1 MDKRLERILPRVQ
14 KPARYVGG
22 EFNAIMKDKSKVD
35 TRIAFCF
42 PDTYEIGMS
51 NLGMRILYGVM
62 NNMEGVWCE
71 RCYAPWG
78 DMEEEMRKADMPL
91 FALESGDPIT
101 DFDIVA
107 FSVGYEMAF
116 PAILNMLDLA
126 GIPIHSA
133 ERTGLTP
140 LVIGPGVKTGM
151 DIKYDN
157 PREVGADRIV
167 NAVAAY
173 EKFGGPVIIIDFG
186 TATTFCAVDKK
197 GTYLGGAICPGI
209 GISTDALVQ
218 RTAKLPRIEVVR
230 TDKVIC
236 RNTVESMQAGVF
248 YGFVGQVDGIVARM
262 RKELGCKAKVV
273 ATGGLAVIV
282 APATDAIDV
291 VEPMLTLEGLRII
304 YDRNR

>member
-1 MDKRLERILPRVQ
+1 MDHWRVSTNRLRTTDEYGVLIRNLFYLNGVNSDEIDAIIISSVVPPVMPTLERMCQ
-14 KPARYVGG
+14 RY
-22 EFNAIMKDKSKVD
+22 F
-35 TRIAFCF
+35 
-42 PDTYEIGMS
+42 
-51 NLGMRILYGVM
+51 
-62 NNMEGVWCE
+62 
-71 RCYAPWG
+71 
-78 DMEEEMRKADMPL
+78 
-91 FALESGDPIT
+91 
-101 DFDIVA
+101 
-107 FSVGYEMAF
+107 
-116 PAILNMLDLA
+116 
-126 GIPIHSA
+126 
-133 ERTGLTP
+133 GLTP

-304 YDRNR
+304 YDRNC

>member
-1 MDKRLERILPRVQ
+1 MLLVIDVGNTNIVLGIFKDQELVDHWRVSTDRLRTTDEYGVLIRHLFYLNGVNSEEIDAIIISSVVPPVMPTLERMCQ
-14 KPARYVGG
+14 RY
-22 EFNAIMKDKSKVD
+22 F
-35 TRIAFCF
+35 
-42 PDTYEIGMS
+42 
-51 NLGMRILYGVM
+51 
-62 NNMEGVWCE
+62 
-71 RCYAPWG
+71 
-78 DMEEEMRKADMPL
+78 
-91 FALESGDPIT
+91 
-101 DFDIVA
+101 
-107 FSVGYEMAF
+107 
-116 PAILNMLDLA
+116 
-126 GIPIHSA
+126 
-133 ERTGLTP
+133 GLTP

-218 RTAKLPRIEVVR
+218 RTAKLPRIEVVQAE
-230 TDKVIC
+230 KVIC

-248 YGFVGQVDGIVARM
+248 YGFVGQVDGIVSRM
-262 RKELGCKAKVV
+262 RKELGCKARVV

-291 VEPMLTLEGLRII
+291 VEPMLTLEGLKII
-304 YDRNR
+304 YDRNN